1 MRASLGAHSSWL
13 RLQKPSGVKSCGNSA
28 AASGSPSRPI
38 NSAKNR
44 RSESSWCF
52 MMSNTDDDLSAGLK
66 AMSSLANCRH
76 KLTTLFVS
84 LAYVS
89 SRCWKTVL
97 AARGI
102 CDSGI
107 AVYSYCMGMIGLQLV
122 TSILRFY
129 NRSCY
134 QTGKDKSHCHR
145 TDVSQ
150 RVIAWKSVP
159 VPIGDVGADR
169 GQTARNRNE
178 TPAPHKVDDPGLA
191 KQYHRQQNLE
201 NVGSQLNDQCFPER
215 ELE

>member
-1 MRASLGAHSSWL
+1 M
-13 RLQKPSGVKSCGNSA
+13 
-28 AASGSPSRPI
+28 

-52 MMSNTDDDLSAGLK
+52 MISRTVDDLSAGLK

-89 SRCWKTVL
+89 SRCWKTGL

-107 AVYSYCMGMIGLQLV
+107 AVYSYCMGMIGPQLV
-122 TSILRFY
+122 TSILRLCSERLLHRFD

-134 QTGKDKSHCHR
+134 QTGKNKSHCHR

-169 GQTARNRNE
+169 GPTA
-178 TPAPHKVDDPGLA
+178 H
-191 KQYHRQQNLE
+191 
-201 NVGSQLNDQCFPER
+201 
-215 ELE
+215 